1 LNLEI
6 QFDDLL
12 RGFLWSFATY
22 PQYHLL
28 LYVLWH
34 LCVKPVG
41 PNVVRAWAAVNST
54 FDYEDSTSRN
64 NVYGRGSK
72 RPILNLLRDKAL
84 RIGNSIN
91 PNGDQNRV
99 EEASNLNREVP
110 NNGFEGPS
118 DPAFTDGMN
127 WDTDP
132 ASFPDWNSLVDDFN
146 FQQCEF

>member
-1 LNLEI
+1 M
-6 QFDDLL
+6 
-12 RGFLWSFATY
+12 
-22 PQYHLL
+22 
-28 LYVLWH
+28 
-34 LCVKPVG
+34 KPVG

-64 NVYGRGSK
+64 NVHGRGSK

-118 DPAFTDGMN
+118 DAAFTDGMN
-127 WDTDP
+127 WYTDP

-146 FQQCEF
+146 FPQYEF